1 MGGVTMPDEAL
12 ITYEIYT
19 TLAQTF
25 EDLLKRFGD
34 TPENRLAIARY
45 TIGYMGVAYGI
56 HIPR

>member
-1 MGGVTMPDEAL
+1 MLDETL
-12 ITYEIYT
+12 ITYEINT

-45 TIGYMGVAYGI
+45 TIGYMGIAYGM
-56 HIPR
+56 HIPQ

>member
-1 MGGVTMPDEAL
+1 MPDEAL
-12 ITYEIYT
+12 ITYEINT

-45 TIGYMGVAYGI
+45 TMGYMGVTYGM
-56 HIPR
+56 HIPQ